1 MSPALR
7 QRARILRV
15 LALVCVGGAGVAVGR
30 RLWTLAGLYAM
41 TAGWM
46 AWAAEGAEADTG

>member
-15 LALVCVGGAGVAVGR
+15 LALVCVGGAGVAAGR